1 MPLYFLSLGNED
13 FQSGADIHETNL
25 SHIEKNSF
33 TIASPIH
40 FYMQCEDVNRA
51 EQGKSGCVDKAK
63 NIFQSLIQLDT
74 TGYTSMSELKDF
86 FLKIYLHIISML
98 VSSYG
103 LNGMGI

>member
-1 MPLYFLSLGNED
+1 MNAFNRNNQPDKTLDLYKQMKIDRIE
-13 FQSGADIHETNL
+13 AD
-25 SHIEKNSF
+25 
-33 TIASPIH
+33 
-40 FYMQCEDVNRA
+40 
-51 EQGKSGCVDKAK
+51 GKSGCVDKAK